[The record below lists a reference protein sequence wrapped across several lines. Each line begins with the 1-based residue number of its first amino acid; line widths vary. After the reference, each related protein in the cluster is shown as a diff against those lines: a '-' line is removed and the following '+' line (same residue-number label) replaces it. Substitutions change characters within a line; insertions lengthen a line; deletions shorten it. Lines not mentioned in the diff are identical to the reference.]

1 MVRKRVLQ
9 AGLNTEASCH
19 TFRATGIMAY
29 LKSGGTLENAQAI
42 TVHESP
48 WTTKVPDR
56 TQDASTLDEA
66 EKIQIRE
73 LS

>member
-1 MVRKRVLQ
+1 
-9 AGLNTEASCH
+9 
-19 TFRATGIMAY
+19 MAY